1 MSIPQISPDAS
12 ITEPVQISKVAKND
26 ASTPQPTEK
35 PKQDTVTISK
45 QAVQIASQLYSPSE
59 EAKETP
65 IQKEVESA
73 QGRK

>member
-1 MSIPQISPDAS
+1 MSIPGISTNTPV
-12 ITEPVQISKVAKND
+12 TEPNQVSRVATND
-26 ASTPQPTEK
+26 TPTPQPAEK

-45 QAVQIASQLYSPSE
+45 QAVQIASQVYSPSE

-65 IQKEVESA
+65 IQKAVEAA